1 MPSAVPG
8 PLSLNLSLSLSHF
21 SLSLSLCPRLR
32 QSPTDPMPAGARAA
46 VEKIKCAR
54 PCDVHACM
62 HARERGQLGAHGT
75 KCVTYIHTSAVVVP
89 QCTRVCAGPWTS
101 TRSLAADHGRR
112 QSDKLQPTHACT
124 RLTPDAHLPPHAP
137 SRATSRACE
146 HLCEHP
152 CRPANLAKH

>member
-124 RLTPDAHLPPHAP
+124 RLTHAHLSPHAP